1 MALPAAWIESLF
13 ARLTTRYGVAFQRVY
28 ADMDIEVVKADWAIA
43 LDRIPGA
50 AIKGALENLPDKP
63 PHAGQFRKL
72 CLDSMPSDANRVFVA
87 LPAPKVDL
95 PDGLRSRL
103 NAAMGRPA

>member
-1 MALPAAWIESLF
+1 MALPDAWIEALF
-13 ARLTTRYGVAFQRVY
+13 ARLTVRYGVALQRVY

-43 LDRIPGA
+43 LDRIPGS

-87 LPAPKVDL
+87 LPTPIVPM
-95 PDGLRSRL
+95 PDGLKDKLR
-103 NAAMGRPA
+103 AAMGRSA